1 MKSSF
6 LRATAFGLLLAAL
19 LTSSAFAA
27 MPQLNLRLEK
37 LEEALNLKPGQKE
50 QYDAA
55 VGATKRM
62 LLQLAMAGLQAKQK
76 LAEELAKPRPDF
88 GVLWELREAVVE
100 DGRSLRREAGEEW
113 RKLYVLLD
121 DDQVATLKR
130 FIQDQAN
137 QAGLLHDFMMQLMLG
152 PDR

>member
-6 LRATAFGLLLAAL
+6 LRATVLGFLLAAAF
-19 LTSSAFAA
+19 TSSAFAA

-37 LEEALNLKPGQKE
+37 LEEALNLKPAQKE
-50 QYDAA
+50 QYDVA

-62 LLQLAMAGLQAKQK
+62 LLQLTMAGLQAKQK

-113 RKLYVLLD
+113 RKLYVMLD

-137 QAGLLHDFMMQLMLG
+137 QAGLLHEFMMQLMLG
-152 PDR
+152 LDR